1 MKIHVIS
8 ICCGTKLRLQY
19 PEFCELVCNQD
30 IIDFIKETKTDDLD
44 TIELPGY
51 IFKMQIKNKI
61 AENLVE

>member
-1 MKIHVIS
+1 MELNY
-8 ICCGTKLRLQY
+8 TLQY

-51 IFKMQIKNKI
+51 IFKMQNRK
-61 AENLVE
+61 